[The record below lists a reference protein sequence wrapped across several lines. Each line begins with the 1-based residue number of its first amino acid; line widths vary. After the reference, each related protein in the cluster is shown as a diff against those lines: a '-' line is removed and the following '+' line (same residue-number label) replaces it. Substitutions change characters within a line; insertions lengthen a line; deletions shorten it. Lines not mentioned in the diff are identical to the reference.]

1 MLYKA
6 FDNSCG
12 INITDT
18 GITYMEP
25 SGFGTTMTESFAPF
39 DSIAAVS
46 TVVPLVG
53 FSSIII
59 TLKGQGR
66 IIVAINLRIARFV
79 YTCYN
84 TVKSF

>member
-1 MLYKA
+1 MLY
-6 FDNSCG
+6 DNSCG

-25 SGFGTTMTESFAPF
+25 SGFGTTMTESFVPF

-66 IIVAINLRIARFV
+66 IVGNNFRKKHVETMKGIILEKIQ
-79 YTCYN
+79 
-84 TVKSF
+84 